1 MKKALIIL
9 SLICIIC
16 VNPISIEANAHTYET
31 FIVKD
36 NDKVIEFPEDLQPI
50 KYWLEDKQYYV
61 HLIPLKP
68 LMEYFGCA
76 YSYDEATGNVTVI
89 NPKYDHKVIF
99 PPKEDTVIQNGIE
112 LQDVMGTFYTK
123 RIDGKVYIRYDRLG
137 PIFDRKTSRLT
148 ADGEVIIY
156 DIPIIRIPAY
166 YNDYELVFE
175 EDKSP
180 YYEVEKF
187 YKGATAAIPV
197 KEMLE
202 HLGFS
207 VSVDLNKKFME
218 ISSSKGV
225 IKIVF
230 NKAFPKKFDTIVY
243 DVPKIYFNGKPYNDW
258 IITLYNKGG
267 TLYSSISDICFVLND
282 FIGKENY
289 YMGYWSIMDG
299 KVIWYDQDYLRAK
312 KEGNNTNFYDVQ
324 PSDWFYDE
332 VTKLAEKGL
341 ISGYP
346 DKTFKPMG
354 NIKVAEFIKILLKSM
369 GYDLYVVKGDY
380 WARNFINKATEL
392 GIIKEN
398 EFDNYDRPI
407 TRGEMAK
414 MILRAGVEDKI
425 TKDHEKYSSKISDYS
440 TLSPEERETATKIYS
455 SGIIT
460 GFPDGSFGY
469 HRNATRA
476 EACAIL
482 IRFLN
487 EGARVVPEL

>member
-1 MKKALIIL
+1 
-9 SLICIIC
+9 
-16 VNPISIEANAHTYET
+16 
-31 FIVKD
+31 
-36 NDKVIEFPEDLQPI
+36 
-50 KYWLEDKQYYV
+50 
-61 HLIPLKP
+61 
-68 LMEYFGCA
+68 
-76 YSYDEATGNVTVI
+76 
-89 NPKYDHKVIF
+89 
-99 PPKEDTVIQNGIE
+99 
-112 LQDVMGTFYTK
+112 
-123 RIDGKVYIRYDRLG
+123 
-137 PIFDRKTSRLT
+137 
-148 ADGEVIIY
+148 
-156 DIPIIRIPAY
+156 
-166 YNDYELVFE
+166 
-175 EDKSP
+175 
-180 YYEVEKF
+180 
-187 YKGATAAIPV
+187 
-197 KEMLE
+197 
-202 HLGFS
+202 
-207 VSVDLNKKFME
+207 
-218 ISSSKGV
+218 
-225 IKIVF
+225 
-230 NKAFPKKFDTIVY
+230 
-243 DVPKIYFNGKPYNDW
+243 
-258 IITLYNKGG
+258 
-267 TLYSSISDICFVLND
+267 
-282 FIGKENY
+282 
-289 YMGYWSIMDG
+289 
-299 KVIWYDQDYLRAK
+299 
-312 KEGNNTNFYDVQ
+312 VQ